1 MHRLMIRLTDLEGAL
16 LRLLG
21 TAERRGWR
29 PVNLSASRWGDQMTV
44 DLTVRGEGSV
54 DLLTRQLGR
63 LHEVAD
69 VRYAALAEEVSA

>member
-1 MHRLMIRLTDLEGAL
+1 MHRLNIELMDREGAL

-29 PVNLSASRWGDQMTV
+29 TVAVHAIGRLEGLQV

-54 DLLTRQLGR
+54 GLLTRQLMR
-63 LHEVAD
+63 LHEVRA
-69 VRYAALAEEVSA
+69 VEPGCALAGAA